1 MSHCSLNFEAPCLEY
16 GFLLI
21 VLVLE
26 NCKFRSLK
34 VLEFCALSML
44 WTLLVQSGHR
54 YPQGWQLLCYSI
66 AVVIV
71 AILTSVVVLGLGPW
85 PSLRCPQGQ
94 ILSPWPWRSSPCL
107 EQMSLALSKQVLGLA
122 GLVICQTNNTATM
135 LKSTFI
141 ARMTLL
147 LW

>member
-21 VLVLE
+21 ILVLE

-71 AILTSVVVLGLGPW
+71 AILTSVVVLGLGLPW
-85 PSLRCPQGQ
+85 DVLKDKFWVLGLEGQ
-94 ILSPWPWRSSPCL
+94 VLGL